1 MEPRGPVGPNL
12 PIAQSCPNVPFPMI
26 NPINLSM
33 GSSPY
38 YVPGQGGD
46 VELCK
51 YNGSIPWRVYE
62 VKLSSMA
69 NYYQW
74 DDRTKL
80 AKLVDAFEGEALSY
94 FSSLS
99 VDEQLNLQVVIQKM
113 NNRFFPKDPAITVR
127 RLLFSISQNP
137 KESLEEW
144 SQRCQHIANDAWGE
158 MSPEVARISAIETF
172 LTGALD
178 KDASYLVLQ
187 QDISS
192 IDEALH
198 ALKRAIHTKCILGLQ
213 SRSILQKMPVGSQSP
228 SPMSL
233 VDTNSLMGVVP
244 KLEAEVRDLHRSMI
258 DQQSRLSQI
267 YELLREGDSFSS
279 PKCLSSS
286 QAPSMTSQ
294 WESS

>member
-1 MEPRGPVGPNL
+1 M
-12 PIAQSCPNVPFPMI
+12 
-26 NPINLSM
+26 
-33 GSSPY
+33 
-38 YVPGQGGD
+38 
-46 VELCK
+46 
-51 YNGSIPWRVYE
+51 
-62 VKLSSMA
+62 
-69 NYYQW
+69 
-74 DDRTKL
+74 L
-80 AKLVDAFEGEALSY
+80 AKLVDAFEGEVLSY

-99 VDEQLNLQVVIQKM
+99 VEEQLNLQVVIQKM
-113 NNRFFPKDPAITVR
+113 NNRFFPRDPAITVW

-172 LTGALD
+172 LSGALD

-187 QDISS
+187 QDMPS
-192 IDEALH
+192 IDEALY

-213 SRSILQKMPVGSQSP
+213 SRCILQKLPVGSQSP
-228 SPMSL
+228 SPMSP

-244 KLEAEVRDLHRSMI
+244 KLEAKVRDLHRSMI

-267 YELLREGDSFSS
+267 YELLREGDNFSS

-294 WESS
+294 RESS